1 MDASRIELHTTAV
14 ASARRGHVRG
24 EAIAGEA
31 MCAARRTRRG
41 EADGGGGRGR
51 RSRVGH

>member
-24 EAIAGEA
+24 EAVAAEA
-31 MCAARRTRRG
+31 MFAARGRRG
-41 EADGGGGRGR
+41 EAVAGGRGR